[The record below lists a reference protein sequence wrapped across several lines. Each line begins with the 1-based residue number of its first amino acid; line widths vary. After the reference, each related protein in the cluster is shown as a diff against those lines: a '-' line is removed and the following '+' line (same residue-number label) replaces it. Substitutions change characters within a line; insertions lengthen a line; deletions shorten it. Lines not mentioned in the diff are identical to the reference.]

1 MSALERLA
9 AKRLRARDRSRVG
22 IVITVAEP

>member
-1 MSALERLA
+1 VSALERLA
-9 AKRLRARDRSRVG
+9 ATRLHARDRSRVG